1 MSIAEHTREVND
13 YFAILHYYS
22 GKKLTA
28 QDGAGQN
35 AGRGCLT
42 GLPWADRVSC
52 AILVRLEGSNAVRQ
66 GGEILANIIGILEGK
81 HILFGQLCP
90 GEHFLGHI
98 G

>member
-1 MSIAEHTREVND
+1 MSIAEHRREVND

-42 GLPWADRVSC
+42 RTPLGRSHVLRH
-52 AILVRLEGSNAVRQ
+52 LVRLEGSNAVRQ